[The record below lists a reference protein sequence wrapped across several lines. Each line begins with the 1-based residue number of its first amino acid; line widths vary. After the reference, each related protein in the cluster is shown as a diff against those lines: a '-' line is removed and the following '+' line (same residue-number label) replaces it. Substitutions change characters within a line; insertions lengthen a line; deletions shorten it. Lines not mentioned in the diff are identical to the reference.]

1 MNEPIM
7 LTPVDLFHMALAV
20 CGAIITVSAAMAVVS
35 KAISK
40 AREPE
45 NAQNAR
51 IDALEQDI
59 KVIKEHLKN
68 NATTCQAHH
77 EQLVAFEVSM
87 KKRDKLMIESFQVL
101 IEHAVDGNNID
112 GLKDQQHKIAKYLLD
127 R

>member
-1 MNEPIM
+1 MNSPIM

-35 KAISK
+35 QAITKAK
-40 AREPE
+40 APE
-45 NAQNAR
+45 KKQDAR
-51 IDALEQDI
+51 IDALEADV
-59 KVIKEHLKN
+59 KEIKEHLKT
-68 NATTCQAHH
+68 NALTCAAHH

-87 KKRDKLMIESFQVL
+87 KKRDELMIECFEVL

>member
-1 MNEPIM
+1 MNNPIM

-45 NAQNAR
+45 NAQNER
-51 IDALEQDI
+51 IDALEKDV
-59 KVIKEHLKN
+59 KEIKEHLKT
-68 NATTCQAHH
+68 NATTCAEHH
-77 EQLVAFEVSM
+77 QQLMAFEVSM
-87 KKRDKLMIESFQVL
+87 KKRDELMIECFEVL
-101 IEHAVDGNNID
+101 INHAIDGNNID
-112 GLKDQQHKIAKYLLD
+112 GLKDQQHKISKYLLD

>member
-1 MNEPIM
+1 MNNPIM
-7 LTPVDLFHMALAV
+7 LTPSDIFNIVLAV

-35 KAISK
+35 KAITK
-40 AREPE
+40 AREPDKI
-45 NAQNAR
+45 QDQR

-59 KVIKEHLKN
+59 KEIRAHMKE
-68 NATTCQAHH
+68 NALTCAAHH
-77 EQLVAFEVSM
+77 EQLVKFEASM
-87 KKRDKLMIESFQVL
+87 KMRDKLMIESFQVL